1 MIIKTVSFRKL
12 VTGPGY
18 SNKAVEATAE
28 VWEAD
33 DPELILIE
41 LRQWVEKQLGER
53 SFMIDPAEA
62 RTELNWIY
70 EQRDRA
76 KRELADAETRLQDA
90 RDKIAKNS
98 PQTDDDLPF

>member
-1 MIIKTVSFRKL
+1 MIITSVNFRKL

-18 SNKAVEATAE
+18 SNKAVEASA
-28 VWEAD
+28 AIIDGD

-53 SFMIDPAEA
+53 NLIADPIEV
-62 RTELNWIY
+62 RNELNWIY

-76 KRELADAETRLQDA
+76 KRELADAETRLKDI

-98 PQTDDDLPF
+98 PDVDDDLPF

>member
-1 MIIKTVSFRKL
+1 MIITSVNFRKL
-12 VTGPGY
+12 VTDPGY
-18 SNKAVEATAE
+18 SNKAVEASAA
-28 VWEAD
+28 VIDGD

-53 SFMIDPAEA
+53 ALIADPVEV
-62 RTELNWIY
+62 RNELNWIY

-76 KRELADAETRLQDA
+76 KRELADAETRLEDI

-98 PQTDDDLPF
+98 PDVDDDLPF

>member
-1 MIIKTVSFRKL
+1 MIITSVNFRKL

-18 SNKAVEATAE
+18 SNKAVEATAA
-28 VWEAD
+28 VIDGD

-53 SFMIDPAEA
+53 SYVEDPVEV
-62 RTELNWIY
+62 RNQLDWLHS
-70 EQRDRA
+70 QRDDA
-76 KRELADAETRLQDA
+76 KRQLADAETRLKDI

-98 PQTDDDLPF
+98 PVDDDLPF